1 MNNIEIEFRAK
12 ITKEK
17 YDSVNQFLIQNA
29 EDLGEDNKDTLFY
42 VLPDK
47 LFKVVNETSKNKAKI
62 VLKDNRIGNGN
73 NFREWE
79 VRIDPSEYEKTID
92 MFNHMNFPGKSMR
105 AWQERHNYLYKGVEI
120 AVKYSEYWEHH
131 VEMEI
136 VVDDIN
142 KKEKAEEQIHKVA
155 DELEIKLMTDE
166 EIKAF
171 IESVESKL

>member
-12 ITKEK
+12 ISKNK
-17 YDSVNQFLIQNA
+17 YDSLNRFLKQNA
-29 EDLGEDNKDTLFY
+29 QDLGEDNKDTLFY
-42 VLPDK
+42 ILPDK
-47 LFKVVNETSKNKAKI
+47 LFKVVNEASKNKAKI
-62 VLKDNRIGNGN
+62 VLKSNRIGNGN
-73 NFREWE
+73 EFGEWE
-79 VRIDPSEYEKTID
+79 IKIDPNDYEKTID

-136 VVDDIN
+136 VIDNIE
-142 KKEKAEEQIHKVA
+142 KKQEAEKQIKKIA
-155 DELEIKLMTDE
+155 DELEIKLMTNE

-171 IESVESKL
+171 TDSVESKL